1 MIVSITARR
10 KMQRSMVNALP
21 GGTGCG
27 TRLLALAVLWAAGT
41 GAWAQSSVTVY
52 GSVDQYVSHLRSSS
66 GRHMTAL
73 EDGAL
78 LRSRLGFRGKEELGG
93 GLHARWQLEMG
104 LNADNDTPAE
114 ASRGFDR
121 QSWVGLGG
129 TWGELRLGRQNTA
142 LLNNGGAID
151 FTGRT
156 LGSMVNNFGVPA
168 RFDNDMAY
176 FSPRMGGWQ
185 MELHYALA
193 ETGAPS
199 RQAIYQ
205 AGADYVNGPLQLGY
219 TGLYARAP
227 QDVPYRAPVR
237 YDNLYG
243 NYEHGKGKIYL
254 AFARSNNSTAS
265 AAGNNAGTILPN
277 LGGVVSGTHAD
288 VNRYYRIWQI
298 AADYRLL
305 PQLRV
310 GALWGWIDGSGD
322 RGARGGTIAAYF
334 DLSRRTTL
342 FALAE
347 RMANE
352 RNAGFRL
359 AGSGGL
365 KSNVAGDDVNGRSVT
380 GVQVGVM
387 HRF

>member
-1 MIVSITARR
+1 MHRVSSLKPR
-10 KMQRSMVNALP
+10 
-21 GGTGCG
+21 CG
-27 TRLLALAVLWAAGT
+27 RQFAAFSLLLAT
-41 GAWAQSSVTVY
+41 GATAWAQSSVTIY

-66 GRHMTAL
+66 GKNITAL
-73 EDGAL
+73 EDGAV

-93 GLHARWQLEMG
+93 GLHAKFQLEMG
-104 LNADNDTPAE
+104 INADNGTQAE
-114 ASRGFDR
+114 TTRGFDR

-129 TWGELRLGRQNTA
+129 GWGEVRLGRQNTA

-168 RFDNDMAY
+168 RFDNDIAY
-176 FSPRMGGWQ
+176 ISPRVGGLQ
-185 MELHYALA
+185 AELHYAMA

-199 RQAIYQ
+199 RQALYQ
-205 AGADYVNGPLQLGY
+205 AGVDYMYGPYQVGY

-227 QDVPYRAPVR
+227 HDAAYKAPVR
-237 YDNLYG
+237 YDSVYA
-243 NYEHGKGKIYL
+243 NYDHGKGKIYL
-254 AFARSNNSTAS
+254 ALARSNNSTAS
-265 AAGNNAGTILPN
+265 VAGNNAGSILSN
-277 LGGVVSGTHAD
+277 IGGVVAGTNAD
-288 VNRYYRIWQI
+288 VGRYYRIWQI
-298 AADYRLL
+298 AADYRVMS
-305 PQLRV
+305 QLRV
-310 GALWGWIDGSGD
+310 GALWGRINGPEGY
-322 RGARGGTIAAYF
+322 GAKGGTIAMYY

-365 KSNVAGDDVNGRSVT
+365 KSNLTGDDVNGRT
-380 GVQVGVM
+380 IKGVQVGLV

>member
-1 MIVSITARR
+1 MLH
-10 KMQRSMVNALP
+10 ALP
-21 GGTGCG
+21 ANRRRGR
-27 TRLLALAVLWAAGT
+27 RLAAFAALSAAG
-41 GAWAQSSVTVY
+41 AAACAQSSVTIY

-66 GRHMTAL
+66 GRSVTAL
-73 EDGAL
+73 EDGAV
-78 LRSRLGFRGKEELGG
+78 LRSRLGFRGREELGG
-93 GLHARWQLEMG
+93 GLYARFQLEMG
-104 LNADNDTPAE
+104 INADNGTQAE
-114 ASRGFDR
+114 STRGFDR

-129 TWGELRLGRQNTA
+129 GWGEVRLGRQNTA

-168 RFDNDMAY
+168 RFDNDIAY
-176 FSPRMGGWQ
+176 VSPRVGGFQ
-185 MELHYALA
+185 AELHHAMA

-205 AGADYVNGPLQLGY
+205 VGVDYAQGPYQAGY

-227 QDVPYRAPVR
+227 QNAPYTAPVR
-237 YDNLYG
+237 YGNLYA
-243 NYEHGKGKIYL
+243 NYDHGKGKVYL

-265 AAGNNAGTILPN
+265 AAGNNAGSILGN
-277 LGGVVSGTHAD
+277 VGGVVAGTNGD
-288 VNRYYRIWQI
+288 VNRYYRIWQV
-298 AADYRLL
+298 AADYRVL

-310 GALWGWIDGSGD
+310 GALWGRIIGPDGQ
-322 RGARGGTIAAYF
+322 GAKGGTIAMYY

-365 KSNVAGDDVNGRSVT
+365 KSNFAGDDVNGRT
-380 GVQVGVM
+380 IKGVQVGVV